1 MRREMHAE
9 NFGGGHLFEN
19 VHLEDQEND
28 VCITE
33 MIKLWGWEMDETS
46 LAVLKVRFSLL

>member
-1 MRREMHAE
+1 VKSNRVTFGDHMRREMHAE

-33 MIKLWGWEMDETS
+33 MIKL
-46 LAVLKVRFSLL
+46 